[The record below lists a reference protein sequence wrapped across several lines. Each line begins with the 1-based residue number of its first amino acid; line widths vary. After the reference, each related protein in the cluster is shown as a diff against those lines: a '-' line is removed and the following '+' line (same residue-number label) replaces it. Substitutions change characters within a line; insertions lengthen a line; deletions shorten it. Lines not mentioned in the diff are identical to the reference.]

1 MRATV
6 RGVDEGGLQLWCAHQ
21 LSYFSS
27 PRASMYGVHQ
37 PGGSRFRSWAGAHL
51 GPFWWELMGGSVLN
65 ALHWVARRR
74 TLGLDIHAATRLA
87 LKIHGHS
94 VQYAYKLVSIKRTL
108 EKTSLNS
115 HRQDQ
120 ARATASNPPDP
131 H

>member
-6 RGVDEGGLQLWCAHQ
+6 RGVDEGRVFSAYINFLTCFLHHVSFQTNTTLWWQLWCAHQ

-74 TLGLDIHAATRLA
+74 TG
-87 LKIHGHS
+87 
-94 VQYAYKLVSIKRTL
+94 VF
-108 EKTSLNS
+108 
-115 HRQDQ
+115 
-120 ARATASNPPDP
+120 P
-131 H
+131 